1 MYKKSKP
8 KYFIARKCEE
18 ELYSLMCY
26 VPHIPL
32 PAYLDNLLY
41 VVGII
46 LPQLKMAVQ
55 NMLRFKKKQILSN
68 IKLGIVGQRI
78 WAKMFLS
85 ALEK

>member
-26 VPHIPL
+26 VPHMPL

-46 LPQLKMAVQ
+46 LPQLKMAV
-55 NMLRFKKKQILSN
+55 
-68 IKLGIVGQRI
+68 
-78 WAKMFLS
+78 
-85 ALEK
+85 